1 VMLATV
7 VVVVATGNLA
17 IGVGVGVLLS
27 ALFFT
32 SKVRQVLQVEST
44 LDEAGGTRR
53 YAVRGQ
59 VFFASSEAF
68 VAEFDF
74 HEKVRA
80 VKLDLSHAHFWDI
93 TAIEALDR
101 IVHKFR
107 RNGIAVDVSG
117 LNRASATMIEKYAT
131 HDKSAATHY
140 EPTH

>member
-1 VMLATV
+1 MLATV
-7 VVVVATGNLA
+7 AVVVATGNLA

-32 SKVRQVLQVEST
+32 SKVRQVLAVESA
-44 LDEAGGTRR
+44 LDEASNERR

-59 VFFASSEAF
+59 VFFASSEAL

-74 HEKVRA
+74 QEPVRS
-80 VKLDLSHAHFWDI
+80 VRLDLSHAHFWDI
-93 TAIEALDR
+93 TAIDALDR

-131 HDKSAATHY
+131 HDKTSATHF